1 MTKALVN
8 IERDEV
14 AFNVKV
20 ISPKKK
26 LQTVVLLQVVIEA
39 LSRCEGNAIVV
50 QALETLKRLTLSND
64 PALNDVKETKV
75 VKLDDLKKLQIAG
88 ELKVKREK
96 EHRDDEGKKNADR
109 KELCDFLFGRARLN
123 RRNAPL
129 FLEECKE
136 NLLSKEEFVESRV
149 VDVKITESMQF
160 MKKLEKQC
168 KTSTVEKLGENT
180 HNLNEVINQCGEWM
194 KTLNNKG
201 LKVSFLLGNAIYI
214 YQHYYATNWQEVKDT
229 FKYSRATLS
238 NYVKLYEFLQE
249 YKLFLFCTNITYTKL
264 LQHSDA
270 LRKFFENNPLIA
282 DEWKMKP
289 QSKTSRSIIDE
300 SEAQSSNNN
309 NNIQQPLPYPEEN

>member
-26 LQTVVLLQVVIEA
+26 LQTVVLLQIVIEA
-39 LSRCEGNAIVV
+39 LSRCKGNAIVV
-50 QALETLKRLTLSND
+50 EALETLKKLTVSDD
-64 PALNDVKETKV
+64 PVLNHVKETKV
-75 VKLDDLKKLQIAG
+75 VKLDDLKDLQIAG
-88 ELKVKREK
+88 ELKVKEEEK
-96 EHRDDEGKKNADR
+96 EDDSDDEEKKNADR
-109 KELCDFLFGRARLN
+109 KKLCDFLFGRARLN

-136 NLLSKEEFVESRV
+136 NLLSKEEFEESRV
-149 VDVKITESMQF
+149 VDVNIKANTLYL
-160 MKKLEKQC
+160 KKVEEQC
-168 KTSTVEKLGENT
+168 KTNTVEKTEENT
-180 HNLNEVINQCGEWM
+180 KNLNEVIIQCGHWM

-201 LKVSFLLGNAIYI
+201 LKVSYLLGNAIYV
-214 YQHYYATNWQEVKDT
+214 YQHYYANTWNEVKET

-249 YKLFLFCTNITYTKL
+249 YKLFLFCTNTTYTKL
-264 LQHSDA
+264 LQHSEA

-282 DEWKMKP
+282 DEWRMKP
-289 QSKTSRSIIDE
+289 QPKTRSLIDE
-300 SEAQSSNNN
+300 PKQQSSNN
-309 NNIQQPLPYPEEN
+309 